1 MNQLTFH
8 DLLIAGGSALIA
20 ACLSGCATPANGPL
34 LGAEPKAACESL
46 KSVVVDADKI
56 AWPGQTSGAAT
67 VDSATWEVASPLSFN
82 DRAPFAGAA
91 ITPATPSFCKVV
103 GHIAPVDPKADP
115 IVFQVNLPTAWNGR
129 SVQFGGGGF
138 NGTLITGTG
147 LPPAALYEAPGPL
160 ARGYVTVGTDSGHQI
175 KPGMSPM
182 AFALN
187 DEMLVN
193 FAHAAYPKARSVSVE
208 LMKKAYGSAPAKL
221 YFMGSSEGGREALT
235 MAQRYPTAFDGIFSR
250 VPVIHW
256 TGLQFAGTRAGAATF
271 GEAWLSPAQVKLFH
285 DRQLAACDALD
296 GLADGVI
303 SNVKACRQRFEP
315 RQLLCKPG
323 VPANECL
330 SDAQVRAIEVLRS
343 PFRFPFPLANGLA
356 EYPGWGIGG
365 ENAPPSGSAGGWRA
379 WWTGTTAPAYP
390 PALPGNGI
398 AWFFGA
404 SALQNFYARN
414 TGTDPRRLVADPQSV
429 ASRIGEVS
437 ALMDSTNPDLSV
449 FHARGGKLI
458 VLEHLADYAQSPY
471 AGIEYVDSVRRAM
484 GAKTSEF
491 LRLYAAPGVDHVAIG
506 APANVDMLVVLRDW
520 VEQNKAPSS
529 LAVVEQEATPP
540 FRPLRARP
548 LCEWPL
554 WPRYKGSGDPNVD
567 VNFSCTSS

>member
-1 MNQLTFH
+1 MNQATLTR
-8 DLLIAGGSALIA
+8 LLGTGGSALIA
-20 ACLSGCATPANGPL
+20 SLLAGCAAPAQGPL
-34 LGAEPKAACESL
+34 LGADPKAACESL

-56 AWPGQTSGAAT
+56 SWPGQTSGAAT
-67 VDSATWEVASPLSFN
+67 VDSASWEAASSLAIN
-82 DRAPFAGAA
+82 DRAPFPGAA

-103 GHIAPVDPKADP
+103 GRIAPVDPKVDP
-115 IVFQVNLPTAWNGR
+115 IMFQVNLPAAWNGR

-138 NGTLITGTG
+138 NGTLITGLG
-147 LPPAALYEAPGPL
+147 LPPAAPYEAPGPL
-160 ARGYVTVGTDSGHQI
+160 ARGYVTVGTDSGHQAR
-175 KPGMSPM
+175 PGMSPM

-193 FAHAAYPKARSVSVE
+193 FAHAAYPKVRNVSVE
-208 LMKKAYGSAPAKL
+208 LMKRAYGSAPAKL
-221 YFMGSSEGGREALT
+221 YYMGSSEGGREALT

-303 SNVKACRQRFEP
+303 SNVDACHQRFQP
-315 RQLLCKPG
+315 RQLLCMPG
-323 VPANECL
+323 ARADECL

-343 PFRFPFPLANGLA
+343 PYRFPFPLANGLA

-379 WWTGTTAPAYP
+379 WWTGTTAPSYP
-390 PALPGNGI
+390 PTLPGNGI

-404 SALQNFYARN
+404 GALQHFYARS

-429 ASRIGEVS
+429 AARIREVS
-437 ALMDSTNPDLSV
+437 GLMDSTNPDLSM

-471 AGIEYVDSVRRAM
+471 AGIGYVESVRRTM
-484 GAKTSEF
+484 GATTSEF
-491 LRLYAAPGVDHVAIG
+491 LRLYTAPGVDHVATG
-506 APANVDMLVVLRDW
+506 APANVDMLAVLRDW
-520 VEQNKAPSS
+520 VEENKAPSS
-529 LAVVEQEATPP
+529 LAVVEQAATPP
-540 FRPLRARP
+540 FRPLRGRP
-548 LCEWPL
+548 LCEWPQ
-554 WPRYKGSGDPNVD
+554 WPRYKGSGNPDAAA
-567 VNFSCTSS
+567 NFDCTSS